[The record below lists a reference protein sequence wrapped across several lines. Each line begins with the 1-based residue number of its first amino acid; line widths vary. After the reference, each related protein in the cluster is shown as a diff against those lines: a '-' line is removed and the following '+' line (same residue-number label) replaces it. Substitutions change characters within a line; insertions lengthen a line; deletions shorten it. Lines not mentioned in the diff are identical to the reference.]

1 MELPNF
7 ILDKKL
13 IYKIG
18 VHKVYMKTDRS
29 IVLIDNNELLFINSN
44 LVDRSA
50 NNPQQSIVQFNYTKK
65 GNVQQY
71 NAETIIFQS
80 LYLYEI
86 NNTSFQLR
94 DFHGKATGID
104 IKDIFLQIEIIRD
117 DRYGRF

>member
-1 MELPNF
+1 MELPNT
-7 ILDKKL
+7 ILDKKQMF
-13 IYKIG
+13 KIG
-18 VHKVYMKTDRS
+18 VHKVYLKTERS
-29 IVLIDNNELLFINSN
+29 IVLIDNNELLFLNSN

-80 LYLYEI
+80 LYLYEL
-86 NNTSFQLR
+86 NNASFQLR
-94 DFHGKATGID
+94 DFHAKATGID
-104 IKDIFLQIEIIRD
+104 IKNIFLQIEIIRD

>member
-1 MELPNF
+1 MELPN
-7 ILDKKL
+7 ITLEKKL